1 MNLSKGVI
9 AYLLL
14 SFGGAWLLW
23 EAAFRLGFGTGS
35 PYFQLAILPGAFA
48 PALAAL
54 IVRAAVTR
62 EGFGDAG
69 LRPNLRH
76 GWKYYLLGW
85 LFPLA
90 AVVVI
95 SLLAV
100 GLGLAQ
106 PDLTL
111 GHANASIAGEASGAS
126 QAFPPWVL
134 VVQVLLT
141 SLLAT
146 PLLWGEEFGWRGYL
160 QLRIAPGRPLLA
172 ALATGVIW
180 GLWHLPVNLPR
191 LQLSRPAC
199 AGDGGLHREC
209 GVALGDL
216 RLDPPAKRLN
226 LGGKPGSRRHQC
238 HRRLADA
245 GALLRNRQP
254 PVRGLPGHPG
264 LGAVGGPGRLDRL
277 AGVPA
282 QGGPRVARL
291 GGAGGFGREADRSGP
306 CAAKPGS
313 VLGGCPVEQ
322 GEPSSGWVWPAAG
335 GIPVLAGTIRLRAV
349 PARTVR
355 A

>member
-1 MNLSKGVI
+1 MKLSKEVI

-180 GLWHLPVNLPR
+180 GLWHLPVNLRGYNFPGQPV
-191 LQLSRPAC
+191 LGMVVFTVSAVLLSVIFGWIRQRSGSIWA
-199 AGDGGLHREC
+199 ASLAHAATNAIGGSLMLVLFF
-209 GVALGDL
+209 GTGNPLFVAYLGI
-216 RLDPPAKRLN
+216 
-226 LGGKPGSRRHQC
+226 LGWVP
-238 HRRLADA
+238 L
-245 GALLRNRQP
+245 GALAGWIAWRGYRP
-254 PVRGLPGHPG
+254 KEDPVS
-264 LGAVGGPGRLDRL
+264 
-277 AGVPA
+277 PA
-282 QGGPRVARL
+282 
-291 GGAGGFGREADRSGP
+291 
-306 CAAKPGS
+306 
-313 VLGGCPVEQ
+313 
-322 GEPSSGWVWPAAG
+322 
-335 GIPVLAGTIRLRAV
+335 
-349 PARTVR
+349 
-355 A
+355 

>member
-1 MNLSKGVI
+1 MKLTKGVV

-14 SFGGAWLLW
+14 SFGLAWLLW
-23 EAAFRLGFGTGS
+23 EAAFRLGFGMGS

-54 IVRAAVTR
+54 IVRAWVTS

-69 LRPNLRH
+69 LRPNLRQ

-90 AVVVI
+90 AVVGI

-111 GHANASIAGEASGAS
+111 GRATASMAGEASGS
-126 QAFPPWVL
+126 SPAFPPWVL

-146 PLLWGEEFGWRGYL
+146 PVLWGEEFGWRGYL

-180 GLWHLPVNLPR
+180 GLWHLPVNLR
-191 LQLSRPAC
+191 
-199 AGDGGLHREC
+199 GY
-209 GVALGDL
+209 
-216 RLDPPAKRLN
+216 N
-226 LGGKPGSRRHQC
+226 FPGQ
-238 HRRLADA
+238 
-245 GALLRNRQP
+245 
-254 PVRGLPGHPG
+254 PG
-264 LGAVGGPGRLDRL
+264 LGMVVFTVSTVLLSVIFGWIRQRSGSIWAPSLAHAATNTIGASLMLMLFFGAGNPLFVAYLGILGWVPLGLL
-277 AGVPA
+277 AG
-282 QGGPRVARL
+282 
-291 GGAGGFGREADRSGP
+291 
-306 CAAKPGS
+306 
-313 VLGGCPVEQ
+313 
-322 GEPSSGWVWPAAG
+322 WIVWRGYPQPERPAA
-335 GIPVLAGTIRLRAV
+335 TD
-349 PARTVR
+349 
-355 A
+355 

>member
-1 MNLSKGVI
+1 MKLSKGVI

-14 SFGGAWLLW
+14 SFGVAWLLW

-111 GHANASIAGEASGAS
+111 GRTNASMAGEASGAS

-180 GLWHLPVNLPR
+180 GLWHLPVNLRGYNFPGQPV
-191 LQLSRPAC
+191 LGMVVFTVSAVLLSVIFGWIRQRSGSIWAASLAHAATNAIGGSLMLVLFFG
-199 AGDGGLHREC
+199 AGNPLF
-209 GVALGDL
+209 VAYLGI
-216 RLDPPAKRLN
+216 
-226 LGGKPGSRRHQC
+226 LGWVP
-238 HRRLADA
+238 L
-245 GALLRNRQP
+245 GALAGWIAWRGYRP
-254 PVRGLPGHPG
+254 KEDPVS
-264 LGAVGGPGRLDRL
+264 
-277 AGVPA
+277 PA
-282 QGGPRVARL
+282 
-291 GGAGGFGREADRSGP
+291 
-306 CAAKPGS
+306 
-313 VLGGCPVEQ
+313 
-322 GEPSSGWVWPAAG
+322 
-335 GIPVLAGTIRLRAV
+335 
-349 PARTVR
+349 
-355 A
+355 

>member
-1 MNLSKGVI
+1 LAMKLSKGVI

-14 SFGGAWLLW
+14 SFGVAWLLW

-111 GHANASIAGEASGAS
+111 GRTNASMAGEASGAS

-180 GLWHLPVNLPR
+180 GLWHLPVNLRGYNFPGQPV
-191 LQLSRPAC
+191 LGMVVFTVSAVLLSVIFGWIRQRSGSIWAASLAHAATNAIGGSLMLVLFFG
-199 AGDGGLHREC
+199 AGNPLF
-209 GVALGDL
+209 VAYLGI
-216 RLDPPAKRLN
+216 
-226 LGGKPGSRRHQC
+226 LGWVP
-238 HRRLADA
+238 L
-245 GALLRNRQP
+245 GALAGWIAWRGYRP
-254 PVRGLPGHPG
+254 KEDPVS
-264 LGAVGGPGRLDRL
+264 
-277 AGVPA
+277 PA
-282 QGGPRVARL
+282 
-291 GGAGGFGREADRSGP
+291 
-306 CAAKPGS
+306 
-313 VLGGCPVEQ
+313 
-322 GEPSSGWVWPAAG
+322 
-335 GIPVLAGTIRLRAV
+335 
-349 PARTVR
+349 
-355 A
+355 

>member
-1 MNLSKGVI
+1 MKLSKGVI

-14 SFGGAWLLW
+14 SFGLAWLLW

-69 LRPNLRH
+69 LRLNLRH

-111 GHANASIAGEASGAS
+111 GRANASMAGEASGPS

-134 VVQVLLT
+134 VVQLLLT

-146 PLLWGEEFGWRGYL
+146 PVLWGEEFGWRGYL

-180 GLWHLPVNLPR
+180 GLWHLPVNLRGYNFPGQPV
-191 LQLSRPAC
+191 LGMVVFTVSAVLLSVIFGWIRHRSGSIWAASLAHAATNAIGASLMLVLFFG
-199 AGDGGLHREC
+199 AGNPLF
-209 GVALGDL
+209 VAYLGI
-216 RLDPPAKRLN
+216 
-226 LGGKPGSRRHQC
+226 LGWVP
-238 HRRLADA
+238 L
-245 GALLRNRQP
+245 GALAGWIAWRGYRSKQD
-254 PVRGLPGHPG
+254 PVS
-264 LGAVGGPGRLDRL
+264 
-277 AGVPA
+277 PA
-282 QGGPRVARL
+282 
-291 GGAGGFGREADRSGP
+291 
-306 CAAKPGS
+306 
-313 VLGGCPVEQ
+313 
-322 GEPSSGWVWPAAG
+322 
-335 GIPVLAGTIRLRAV
+335 
-349 PARTVR
+349 
-355 A
+355 